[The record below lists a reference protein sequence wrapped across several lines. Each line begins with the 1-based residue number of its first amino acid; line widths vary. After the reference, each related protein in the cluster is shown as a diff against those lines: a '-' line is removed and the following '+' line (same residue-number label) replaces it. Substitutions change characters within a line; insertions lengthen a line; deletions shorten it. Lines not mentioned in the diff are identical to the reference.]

1 MLRRRSET
9 VFAIL
14 SAVSVSHLLND
25 TIQAIIPAI
34 YPLLKTAFALSFAK
48 IGLMTLTQQVTASL
62 LQPVVG
68 FYTDRHPTPYS
79 LVVGMSFTFVG
90 LLVIAAAP
98 TFAVL
103 LAASALMGIGSS
115 VFHPEASRIAR
126 MASGGRYGLAQS
138 LFQVGGNVGTSLGP
152 LVGAFLVV
160 PRGQS
165 SIAWC
170 SLIALLAMI
179 VMGQIGR
186 WYARQPQPPPASRAA
201 TAGDRGLLEPRV
213 ARPIAIL
220 AALIFSKYFYLA
232 GLNSYYT
239 FFLISKF
246 HVGVRAAEIDL
257 FIFFASVAVGTII
270 GGPVGDRIG
279 VKYVIWGSI
288 LGVLPFTLLLPY
300 ATLFWTPILTVVIGL
315 VLSSAFSAILVY
327 AQELVPGRVG
337 LIAGLF
343 FGFAF
348 GVAGIGAAV
357 LGRVAD
363 AVGIEAVYRVCGFLP
378 AIGLLAAFLP
388 DLDRT
393 SVERVDDRAIASL

>member
-1 MLRRRSET
+1 VASDQSAARRAT
-9 VFAIL
+9 AFAIL
-14 SAVSVSHLLND
+14 TAVSVSHLLND

-34 YPLLKTAFALSFAK
+34 YPLLKSAFALSFAQ
-48 IGLMTLTQQVTASL
+48 IGLMTLTQQITASL

-68 FYTDRHPTPYS
+68 YYTDRHPTPYS

-98 TFAVL
+98 TFTVL

-126 MASGGRYGLAQS
+126 MASGGRHGLAQS

-152 LVGAFLVV
+152 LVGAFLVA

-170 SLIALLAMI
+170 SLIALLAMVI
-179 VMGQIGR
+179 MTRIGR
-186 WYARQPQPPPASRAA
+186 WYARRQQSTSTSGHAA
-201 TAGDRGLLEPRV
+201 VHGRGLLEPRV
-213 ARPIAIL
+213 LRPIAIL
-220 AALIFSKYFYLA
+220 AALVFSKYFYLA

-246 HVGVRAAEIDL
+246 HLSIRAAEIDL
-257 FIFFASVAVGTII
+257 FIFFASVAAGTII
-270 GGPVGDRIG
+270 GGPIGDRIG

-300 ATLFWTPILTVVIGL
+300 ANLFWTPILTIIIGL

-327 AQELVPGRVG
+327 AQELLPGRVG
-337 LIAGLF
+337 LTAGVFYGL
-343 FGFAF
+343 AF
-348 GVAGIGAAV
+348 GLGGLGAAA
-357 LGRVAD
+357 LGRLAD
-363 AVGIEAVYRVCGFLP
+363 LTSISTVYRLTPFLLLL
-378 AIGLLAAFLP
+378 GLLTALLP
-388 DLDRT
+388 RHPG
-393 SVERVDDRAIASL
+393 RRAP